1 MRQSG
6 VLEPA
11 ALECGELGQR
21 DGVVRDR
28 SRRQSIGLVVQAK
41 LLQVLERGGEVG
53 GGGPGRAVLGRRLQA
68 SGGRHLWAAGFQ
80 GEQAGQVDD
89 RGGSVGL
96 EVDPAMVVA
105 AQVVE
110 EPERWAPPE
119 GRHGQAAEEP
129 PVAGGLAD
137 DPPKRRLGLQLAV
150 ELAEV
155 DVGGR
160 GQHRVLLR
168 LLDPADEL
176 LLPGPQRDPP
186 GRVGGHDVAGA
197 ADKPALL
204 QGGRQVLG
212 QGGEPAVGPRWG
224 AIGHHQGVVLVGA
237 ERALPAAAAAEDQ
250 QRVRAR
256 RRAERRLAVTSGTRH
271 RGHHG
276 RWLRTG

>member
-1 MRQSG
+1 MSRAVSLSQRRWRVVSSARATASSG
-6 VLEPA
+6 TAPA
-11 ALECGELGQR
+11 A
-21 DGVVRDR
+21 
-28 SRRQSIGLVVQAK
+28 SRFGLVAQAQ

-53 GGGPGRAVLGRRLQA
+53 GGGPGRAVLGRRLEP
-68 SGGRHLWAAGFQ
+68 SGGRHLWAADFQ

-89 RGGSVGL
+89 RGGAVGL
-96 EVDPAMVVA
+96 EVDPALVVA
-105 AQVVE
+105 AQVME

-155 DVGGR
+155 EVGGR

-176 LLPGPQRDPP
+176 LLPGPQRHPP
-186 GRVGGHDVAGA
+186 GRVGGHDVARA
-197 ADKPALL
+197 ADEAALL

-212 QGGEPAVGPRWG
+212 QGGEPVCRPPVG
-224 AIGHHQGVVLVGA
+224 
-237 ERALPAAAAAEDQ
+237 
-250 QRVRAR
+250 
-256 RRAERRLAVTSGTRH
+256 RH
-271 RGHHG
+271 RPPPGRGPGRCGACSPGGPPLPRTKSAYGHG
-276 RWLRTG
+276 GGPSAASPSRTAPT